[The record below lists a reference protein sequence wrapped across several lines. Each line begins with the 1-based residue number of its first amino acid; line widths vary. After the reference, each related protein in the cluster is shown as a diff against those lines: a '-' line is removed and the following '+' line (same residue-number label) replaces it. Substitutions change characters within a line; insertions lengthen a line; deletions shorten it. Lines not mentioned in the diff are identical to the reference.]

1 MSGVACA
8 TPVTPSL
15 PSSRLG
21 ARLPVGEWLPRADG
35 TSSQKILWCASA
47 QLTPIAGRHK
57 KTGCHPRKI
66 SIRGPRNIDPAL
78 RAGGVRKGLTAQF
91 SPSKSALHECRP
103 IESCIESSSSVDSSK
118 LLTIVKC
125 K

>member
-35 TSSQKILWCASA
+35 TSRQKILWCASA
-47 QLTPIAGRHK
+47 QDTPLAGRHK

-66 SIRGPRNIDPAL
+66 SIRDPRNTL
-78 RAGGVRKGLTAQF
+78 LTLGVKSVGKGLNQLTV
-91 SPSKSALHECRP
+91 L
-103 IESCIESSSSVDSSK
+103 K
-118 LLTIVKC
+118 LKAPANVTTSLF
-125 K
+125 

>member
-35 TSSQKILWCASA
+35 TSRQEVPGSGNVVRPK
-47 QLTPIAGRHK
+47 TPIE
-57 KTGCHPRKI
+57 
-66 SIRGPRNIDPAL
+66 PADTKN
-78 RAGGVRKGLTAQF
+78 RV
-91 SPSKSALHECRP
+91 
-103 IESCIESSSSVDSSK
+103 
-118 LLTIVKC
+118 LLV
-125 K
+125 

>member
-8 TPVTPSL
+8 TPVTQSL

-35 TSSQKILWCASA
+35 TSRQKILWCASA
-47 QLTPIAGRHK
+47 QDTPLAGRHK

-66 SIRGPRNIDPAL
+66 SIRGPRNTDVTL
-78 RAGGVRKGLTAQF
+78 RVTGVGKGLRN
-91 SPSKSALHECRP
+91 LW
-103 IESCIESSSSVDSSK
+103 
-118 LLTIVKC
+118 
-125 K
+125 

>member
-35 TSSQKILWCASA
+35 TSRLKILWCASA
-47 QLTPIAGRHK
+47 QDTLVAGWHK
-57 KTGCHPRKI
+57 KTGV
-66 SIRGPRNIDPAL
+66 IREKFRSVDPAI
-78 RAGGVRKGLTAQF
+78 LT
-91 SPSKSALHECRP
+91 
-103 IESCIESSSSVDSSK
+103 SS
-118 LLTIVKC
+118 LG
-125 K
+125 

>member
-35 TSSQKILWCASA
+35 TSRQKILWCASA
-47 QLTPIAGRHK
+47 QDTFLAGRHK
-57 KTGCHPRKI
+57 KVGCCPRKI
-66 SIRGPRNIDPAL
+66 SIRDPRNTDVIF
-78 RAGGVRKGLTAQF
+78 RMTGAGKGLTPILRRGFHSKTPAF
-91 SPSKSALHECRP
+91 SLNETRFS
-103 IESCIESSSSVDSSK
+103 
-118 LLTIVKC
+118 
-125 K
+125 

>member
-35 TSSQKILWCASA
+35 TSRQKILGCAPA
-47 QLTPIAGRHK
+47 QDTPLAGPHK
-57 KTGCHPRKI
+57 KPGCHPRKI
-66 SIRGPRNIDPAL
+66 SIRGPRDTLLPL
-78 RAGGVRKGLTAQF
+78 GGNGVGKGL
-91 SPSKSALHECRP
+91 
-103 IESCIESSSSVDSSK
+103 SSSS
-118 LLTIVKC
+118 
-125 K
+125 

>member
-35 TSSQKILWCASA
+35 TSRQKILWCASA
-47 QLTPIAGRHK
+47 QDTPLAGRHK

-66 SIRGPRNIDPAL
+66 SIRGPRNILVARLRPAWD
-78 RAGGVRKGLTAQF
+78 RG
-91 SPSKSALHECRP
+91 
-103 IESCIESSSSVDSSK
+103 
-118 LLTIVKC
+118 
-125 K
+125 

>member
-35 TSSQKILWCASA
+35 TSRQKILWCASA
-47 QLTPIAGRHK
+47 QDTSLAGRHK
-57 KTGCHPRKI
+57 NTGCYPRKI
-66 SIRGPRNIDPAL
+66 SIRDPSNIL
-78 RAGGVRKGLTAQF
+78 VSSRRRRTGKG
-91 SPSKSALHECRP
+91 
-103 IESCIESSSSVDSSK
+103 
-118 LLTIVKC
+118 
-125 K
+125 

>member
-35 TSSQKILWCASA
+35 TSRQKILWCASA
-47 QLTPIAGRHK
+47 QDTFLAGQHK
-57 KTGCHPRKI
+57 KPGVIREKFRSVTPAI
-66 SIRGPRNIDPAL
+66 SSPPLGRSAWERG
-78 RAGGVRKGLTAQF
+78 
-91 SPSKSALHECRP
+91 
-103 IESCIESSSSVDSSK
+103 
-118 LLTIVKC
+118 
-125 K
+125 

>member
-35 TSSQKILWCASA
+35 TSRQETLWYGSA
-47 QLTPIAGRHK
+47 QDTPLAGQHK
-57 KTGCHPRKI
+57 KTGCYPRKI
-66 SIRGPRNIDPAL
+66 SIRDPRNTDTSL
-78 RAGGVRKGLTAQF
+78 RAVCVG
-91 SPSKSALHECRP
+91 
-103 IESCIESSSSVDSSK
+103 
-118 LLTIVKC
+118 
-125 K
+125 

>member
-21 ARLPVGEWLPRADG
+21 ARLPVGERLPRADG
-35 TSSQKILWCASA
+35 TSRQKILWCVSA
-47 QLTPIAGRHK
+47 QDTPLAGRHK

-66 SIRGPRNIDPAL
+66 SIRGPRNVLIPYNGISVGKGL
-78 RAGGVRKGLTAQF
+78 ITVRKT
-91 SPSKSALHECRP
+91 
-103 IESCIESSSSVDSSK
+103 SVSIPVPGMAAHSN
-118 LLTIVKC
+118 LG
-125 K
+125 

>member
-35 TSSQKILWCASA
+35 TSEDVSRGRGSVCN
-47 QLTPIAGRHK
+47 LTYKVGFSVI
-57 KTGCHPRKI
+57 I
-66 SIRGPRNIDPAL
+66 YD
-78 RAGGVRKGLTAQF
+78 RAPLTD
-91 SPSKSALHECRP
+91 
-103 IESCIESSSSVDSSK
+103 IMV
-118 LLTIVKC
+118 
-125 K
+125 

>member
-35 TSSQKILWCASA
+35 TSRQKILWCASA
-47 QLTPIAGRHK
+47 QDTPLAGRHK
-57 KTGCHPRKI
+57 TTGCYPRKV
-66 SIRGPRNIDPAL
+66 SIRDPRNTVTAL
-78 RAGGVRKGLTAQF
+78 RAVCVG
-91 SPSKSALHECRP
+91 
-103 IESCIESSSSVDSSK
+103 
-118 LLTIVKC
+118 
-125 K
+125 

>member
-21 ARLPVGEWLPRADG
+21 ARLPVGEWLPRVDG
-35 TSSQKILWCASA
+35 TSRQKILWCASA
-47 QLTPIAGRHK
+47 QLTPLAGRHK

-66 SIRGPRNIDPAL
+66 SIRGPRNTDIVL
-78 RAGGVRKGLTAQF
+78 RTVWVGKGLNGWAYFCLIRQ
-91 SPSKSALHECRP
+91 CW
-103 IESCIESSSSVDSSK
+103 
-118 LLTIVKC
+118 VKISYLA
-125 K
+125 

>member
-35 TSSQKILWCASA
+35 TSRQKILWCASA
-47 QLTPIAGRHK
+47 QLTPLAGRHK

-66 SIRGPRNIDPAL
+66 SIRGPRNILIPYNGIG
-78 RAGGVRKGLTAQF
+78 AGKGLKTVF
-91 SPSKSALHECRP
+91 VNDL
-103 IESCIESSSSVDSSK
+103 IFVLD
-118 LLTIVKC
+118 
-125 K
+125 